1 MPVKYHSKII
11 GRKGGVVRK
20 LRTDY
25 DVQIQV
31 PSQDSEG
38 KSENPVVILT
48 GYEENCLNAKAA
60 ILDMVTQLVSCF
72 CIALCKVVCLP
83 IACSNFPVAKKQIG
97 KLLFQ

>member
-1 MPVKYHSKII
+1 MKYHSKII

-38 KSENPVVILT
+38 KSENPAIILT
-48 GYEENCLNAKAA
+48 GYEENCLKAKAA
-60 ILDMVTQLVSCF
+60 IHEMVAQLVSDF
-72 CIALCKVVCLP
+72 LSSFAFRRIN
-83 IACSNFPVAKKQIG
+83 IRKKADCH
-97 KLLFQ
+97 FR